1 MAEKVC
7 CPGPIGG
14 NNGNSAGGFREAVCV
29 HTKKVYDSC
38 RSKECLRD
46 IRVYLTRD
54 AQELINAGGIA
65 SVKPRAAE
73 LLCVSID
80 VERIQFNRGFYSVDI
95 RFFYRIECEI
105 SCVIG
110 RPRIV
115 DGLAVFD
122 KRVVLFGGEGGAR
135 IFSSQY
141 IEDGRDVQLRPDSNK
156 PTAVVEVVDPI
167 MLDARVVAPETSCNC
182 CCQSIKC
189 YRFTK
194 RQKSAVN
201 RRRFLIFLS
210 ESQSFQPAKS
220 LELLKSAG
228 TASSRLPRAAGTAL
242 FASRR
247 GQLRVNRRAFVDIPR
262 LCVLVIANQRRRIYR
277 RAVLGDRQIEVRTGR
292 VAGTADVAD
301 RLPLF
306 YFRADRHAALVL
318 HVVVHAFVPVIM
330 RNLNRPSVTGDPA
343 VCGYLATLHRLN
355 RRTGRRGNVNG
366 LVPTR
371 GRGTVACSERVT
383 RTKLA

>member
-65 SVKPRAAE
+65 SVKPREAE

-182 CCQSIKC
+182 CCQNIKC
-189 YRFTK
+189 YRCTK
-194 RQKSAVN
+194 RQKK
-201 RRRFLIFLS
+201 RRQSTALSHFLIRIPILS
-210 ESQSFQPAKS
+210 
-220 LELLKSAG
+220 
-228 TASSRLPRAAGTAL
+228 
-242 FASRR
+242 
-247 GQLRVNRRAFVDIPR
+247 NR
-262 LCVLVIANQRRRIYR
+262 
-277 RAVLGDRQIEVRTGR
+277 
-292 VAGTADVAD
+292 
-301 RLPLF
+301 
-306 YFRADRHAALVL
+306 
-318 HVVVHAFVPVIM
+318 
-330 RNLNRPSVTGDPA
+330 
-343 VCGYLATLHRLN
+343 
-355 RRTGRRGNVNG
+355 
-366 LVPTR
+366 
-371 GRGTVACSERVT
+371 
-383 RTKLA
+383 

>member
-65 SVKPRAAE
+65 SVKPREAE

-80 VERIQFNRGFYSVDI
+80 VERIQFNRGFSSVDI

-182 CCQSIKC
+182 CCCALHEVPRSICSCFGGDDLVLSNDGYQLFVTLGQFSIIRLERDIQLLMPAYDVCLPRRDCSNSGVGGEQDPCEIFSSFDFPIDAFFPPQSDKAGC
-189 YRFTK
+189 LFTG
-194 RQKSAVN
+194 
-201 RRRFLIFLS
+201 
-210 ESQSFQPAKS
+210 
-220 LELLKSAG
+220 SAG
-228 TASSRLPRAAGTAL
+228 
-242 FASRR
+242 
-247 GQLRVNRRAFVDIPR
+247 VND
-262 LCVLVIANQRRRIYR
+262 
-277 RAVLGDRQIEVRTGR
+277 
-292 VAGTADVAD
+292 
-301 RLPLF
+301 
-306 YFRADRHAALVL
+306 
-318 HVVVHAFVPVIM
+318 
-330 RNLNRPSVTGDPA
+330 NRSG
-343 VCGYLATLHRLN
+343 CGCSN
-355 RRTGRRGNVNG
+355 NNSCNGNNSC
-366 LVPTR
+366 R
-371 GRGTVACSERVT
+371 
-383 RTKLA
+383 

>member
-14 NNGNSAGGFREAVCV
+14 NNGNNAGGFREAVCV

-65 SVKPRAAE
+65 SVKPREAE

-182 CCQSIKC
+182 CC
-189 YRFTK
+189 
-194 RQKSAVN
+194 
-201 RRRFLIFLS
+201 
-210 ESQSFQPAKS
+210 
-220 LELLKSAG
+220 
-228 TASSRLPRAAGTAL
+228 
-242 FASRR
+242 
-247 GQLRVNRRAFVDIPR
+247 
-262 LCVLVIANQRRRIYR
+262 
-277 RAVLGDRQIEVRTGR
+277 
-292 VAGTADVAD
+292 
-301 RLPLF
+301 
-306 YFRADRHAALVL
+306 
-318 HVVVHAFVPVIM
+318 
-330 RNLNRPSVTGDPA
+330 
-343 VCGYLATLHRLN
+343 
-355 RRTGRRGNVNG
+355 
-366 LVPTR
+366 
-371 GRGTVACSERVT
+371 
-383 RTKLA
+383 

>member
-65 SVKPRAAE
+65 SVKPREAE

-182 CCQSIKC
+182 CCCALHEVPRSIC
-189 YRFTK
+189 SCF
-194 RQKSAVN
+194 
-201 RRRFLIFLS
+201 
-210 ESQSFQPAKS
+210 
-220 LELLKSAG
+220 G
-228 TASSRLPRAAGTAL
+228 
-242 FASRR
+242 
-247 GQLRVNRRAFVDIPR
+247 
-262 LCVLVIANQRRRIYR
+262 
-277 RAVLGDRQIEVRTGR
+277 GD
-292 VAGTADVAD
+292 D
-301 RLPLF
+301 
-306 YFRADRHAALVL
+306 LVL
-318 HVVVHAFVPVIM
+318 KIGRAHV
-330 RNLNRPSVTGDPA
+330 
-343 VCGYLATLHRLN
+343 
-355 RRTGRRGNVNG
+355 
-366 LVPTR
+366 
-371 GRGTVACSERVT
+371 
-383 RTKLA
+383 

>member
-14 NNGNSAGGFREAVCV
+14 NNGNNAGGFREAVCV

-65 SVKPRAAE
+65 SVKPREAE

-182 CCQSIKC
+182 CCQSIKS
-189 YRFTK
+189 YRFIK
-194 RQKSAVN
+194 RQKAPLLSGA
-201 RRRFLIFLS
+201 FLYILS
-210 ESQSFQPAKS
+210 ETQSFQPAKP
-220 LELLKSAG
+220 LKRLKSTRA
-228 TASSRLPRAAGTAL
+228 TARLPRAAALLALAGTCRHRSLCRRDCLRSAL
-242 FASRR
+242 AVS
-247 GQLRVNRRAFVDIPR
+247 GNIISRVNI
-262 LCVLVIANQRRRIYR
+262 L
-277 RAVLGDRQIEVRTGR
+277 AVLDHLEIEMRAGR
-292 VAGTADVAD
+292 LAG
-301 RLPLF
+301 
-306 YFRADRHAALVL
+306 
-318 HVVVHAFVPVIM
+318 
-330 RNLNRPSVTGDPA
+330 
-343 VCGYLATLHRLN
+343 
-355 RRTGRRGNVNG
+355 
-366 LVPTR
+366 
-371 GRGTVACSERVT
+371 
-383 RTKLA
+383 

>member
-65 SVKPRAAE
+65 SVKPREAE

-167 MLDARVVAPETSCNC
+167 MLDARVVAPEASCNC
-182 CCQSIKC
+182 CCQNIKC

-194 RQKSAVN
+194 RQKAPSTEA
-201 RRRFLIFLS
+201 LS
-210 ESQSFQPAKS
+210 HCHIRIPILCTCPLSCLSPP
-220 LELLKSAG
+220 ELLPPDFPEPPD
-228 TASSRLPRAAGTAL
+228 LFLLLLAAED
-242 FASRR
+242 S
-247 GQLRVNRRAFVDIPR
+247 
-262 LCVLVIANQRRRIYR
+262 CV
-277 RAVLGDRQIEVRTGR
+277 
-292 VAGTADVAD
+292 
-301 RLPLF
+301 
-306 YFRADRHAALVL
+306 
-318 HVVVHAFVPVIM
+318 
-330 RNLNRPSVTGDPA
+330 
-343 VCGYLATLHRLN
+343 
-355 RRTGRRGNVNG
+355 
-366 LVPTR
+366 
-371 GRGTVACSERVT
+371 
-383 RTKLA
+383 

>member
-65 SVKPRAAE
+65 SVKPREAE

-182 CCQSIKC
+182 CCQNIKC
-189 YRFTK
+189 YRFTTK
-194 RQKSAVN
+194 KAPSTDGAFSFSYQNPNPFKP
-201 RRRFLIFLS
+201 LS
-210 ESQSFQPAKS
+210 PLSCLSPP
-220 LELLKSAG
+220 ELLPPDFLEPPELLF
-228 TASSRLPRAAGTAL
+228 LPAAED
-242 FASRR
+242 S
-247 GQLRVNRRAFVDIPR
+247 
-262 LCVLVIANQRRRIYR
+262 CV
-277 RAVLGDRQIEVRTGR
+277 
-292 VAGTADVAD
+292 
-301 RLPLF
+301 
-306 YFRADRHAALVL
+306 
-318 HVVVHAFVPVIM
+318 
-330 RNLNRPSVTGDPA
+330 
-343 VCGYLATLHRLN
+343 
-355 RRTGRRGNVNG
+355 
-366 LVPTR
+366 
-371 GRGTVACSERVT
+371 
-383 RTKLA
+383 

>member
-65 SVKPRAAE
+65 SVKPREAE

-182 CCQSIKC
+182 CCCALHEVPHSIC
-189 YRFTK
+189 SCF
-194 RQKSAVN
+194 
-201 RRRFLIFLS
+201 
-210 ESQSFQPAKS
+210 
-220 LELLKSAG
+220 G
-228 TASSRLPRAAGTAL
+228 
-242 FASRR
+242 
-247 GQLRVNRRAFVDIPR
+247 
-262 LCVLVIANQRRRIYR
+262 
-277 RAVLGDRQIEVRTGR
+277 GD
-292 VAGTADVAD
+292 D
-301 RLPLF
+301 
-306 YFRADRHAALVL
+306 LVL
-318 HVVVHAFVPVIM
+318 SNDGYQLFV
-330 RNLNRPSVTGDPA
+330 
-343 VCGYLATLHRLN
+343 TLGQFSIIRL
-355 RRTGRRGNVNG
+355 
-366 LVPTR
+366 
-371 GRGTVACSERVT
+371 
-383 RTKLA
+383 